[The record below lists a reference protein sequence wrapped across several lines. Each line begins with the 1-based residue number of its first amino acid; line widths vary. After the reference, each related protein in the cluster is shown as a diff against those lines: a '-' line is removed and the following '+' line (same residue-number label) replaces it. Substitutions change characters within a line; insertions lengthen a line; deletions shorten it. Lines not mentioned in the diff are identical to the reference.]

1 MDTERECRMKPD
13 SMIVEPEYLLHARQD
28 IAHSGAGEAL
38 AAVGQL
44 EPALASFIHESLATI
59 AGKLALAGAPT
70 ELVQGSNEDVLAV
83 VLTCVQAQR
92 RAHYELWKDQMTGT
106 RLAQLYDEFRKPAR
120 RPRKRRQDN
129 NPETGPEESR

>member
-1 MDTERECRMKPD
+1 MKPD

-28 IAHSGAGEAL
+28 VAHNGAREAL
-38 AAVGQL
+38 AAVAQL
-44 EPALASFIHESLATI
+44 EPALASYIHESLATI

-70 ELVQGSNEDVLAV
+70 EVVQGSNQDMLAM

-92 RAHYELWKDQMTGT
+92 RAHYELWKDTMTGT
-106 RLAQLYDEFRKPAR
+106 RLAQLDDEFRKPAR
-120 RPRKRRQDN
+120 RPRKKRQDS